1 MNKDNSIWLDFLNGH
16 TYAYAKIYELY
27 ARQMYVYALHFTTNN
42 ELIEDAIHDI
52 FIKLYNNRTKLSHI
66 QNIKVYLFIALKND
80 LINQLNHPRTVAY
93 EPIENIEFNGKGDT
107 DIEQEYIEREFFS
120 HRKELVLKYY
130 SILSFRQKQ
139 AIRYRFEDD
148 MGYKQISEL
157 MNINIQSVKNIVQS
171 AIKKIR
177 TTFPT
182 D

>member
-16 TYAYAKIYELY
+16 TSAYAKIYELY
-27 ARQMYVYALHFTTNN
+27 AKQMYVYALHFTVNN
-42 ELIEDAIHDI
+42 ELIEDSIHDI
-52 FIKLYNNRTKLSHI
+52 FVKLYNNRTKLSHI

-80 LINQLNHPRTVAY
+80 ILNQLNHPRSMSH
-93 EPIENIEFNGKGDT
+93 ELIENIEVSGKGDT
-107 DIEQEYIEREFFS
+107 DVEEEYIKQEFFS
-120 HRKELVLKYY
+120 HRRELVLKYY

-148 MGYKQISEL
+148 MGYKQIGEL

-177 TTFPT
+177 ATFPT